1 MKKTLITLALALLTA
16 ALSAQEYLPEWQEG
30 YLDIHTVAT
39 GRGDAAFVIMPDGTT
54 MLIDA
59 GDNGKQKDPQHPDG
73 SKRAGEWLAIYLK
86 HFMAQLPDS
95 THIDYA
101 MLTHLHNDHMGAI
114 LESLEGTH
122 GYRLSGITLVGDRIP
137 IRKMVDRGYPDY
149 DFPSLAINRK
159 NSPLLEE
166 YRKFIAYQQT
176 QGLVAEQFTIGSS
189 KQFAPVH
196 DPKPYKKLFKVQN
209 LCANGEVWTGKGLK
223 TKKMYSTDPKT
234 FDENMNSCAV
244 RIDYGKFHY
253 YNGGDLPGGN
263 GSFAK
268 SKDRDF
274 ESQVAPVCG
283 PVTVMKANHHGYVDT
298 CNGYF
303 LQTLHPQVI
312 IIDARSSNHPVPSTM
327 TRFTDPLVWS
337 GERDYY
343 ITVDTPRQKLGEEL
357 WSKFKPWGHIVVRV
371 YPGGDSY
378 QMFVLDADRTDYPV
392 IYSSPVTGL

>member
-86 HFMAQLPDS
+86 HVMAQLPDS

-159 NSPLLEE
+159 SSPLLEE
-166 YRKFIAYQQT
+166 YRN
-176 QGLVAEQFTIGSS
+176 G
-189 KQFAPVH
+189 
-196 DPKPYKKLFKVQN
+196 KL
-209 LCANGEVWTGKGLK
+209 G
-223 TKKMYSTDPKT
+223 
-234 FDENMNSCAV
+234 
-244 RIDYGKFHY
+244 
-253 YNGGDLPGGN
+253 
-263 GSFAK
+263 
-268 SKDRDF
+268 
-274 ESQVAPVCG
+274 
-283 PVTVMKANHHGYVDT
+283 
-298 CNGYF
+298 
-303 LQTLHPQVI
+303 
-312 IIDARSSNHPVPSTM
+312 
-327 TRFTDPLVWS
+327 RFTLEKP
-337 GERDYY
+337 
-343 ITVDTPRQKLGEEL
+343 EEA
-357 WSKFKPWGHIVVRV
+357 
-371 YPGGDSY
+371 
-378 QMFVLDADRTDYPV
+378 QTD
-392 IYSSPVTGL
+392 GKEE